1 MKKQNKTDK
10 LPVGVYHR
18 NKMSSQLWITY
29 HDENGKKIK
38 ESAKTTDPDIARAY
52 RDKRLRE
59 AAENKLIPTRK
70 FESITVGEI
79 LDFWWERHG
88 KTKRGFQ
95 YLMHRLDKFKKIKAR
110 NFMPETIDN
119 FLKEL
124 QKTLSPSSV
133 NHYRTILNSSFNF
146 AIKWKKYDDN
156 PIVVIPQIP
165 EREARDR
172 FVEVGELAALIG
184 QCQKEKDFELQGFII
199 LAACTG
205 MRKTSILS
213 RKWSELDLDADF
225 PYIYMPKK
233 DSKNKRSNR
242 LPLPNLCVIAL
253 KQLPSYGKHDYLF
266 PARPNVKYKDVE
278 KFQKPHAW
286 DIGKR
291 FRRIRDLAGIT
302 DLRIHDL
309 RHFATTMLF
318 MEGVADAIIRKMT
331 GHRSDELERYKHFS
345 PDFQKQTTGLIAGRL
360 TEELEGTNWGTAP
373 EKEKSR
379 QDDDSEPIDSIDV
392 NGGAD
397 GTRTRDLQRDRL
409 AF

>member
-1 MKKQNKTDK
+1 MKQEK
-10 LPVGVYHR
+10 LPKGVYHR
-18 NKMSSQLWITY
+18 NKNSSQLWITY
-29 HDENGKKIK
+29 YDENGKRIR
-38 ESAKTTDPDIARAY
+38 ESAQTNDASIARAF
-52 RDKRLRE
+52 RDKRLNQV
-59 AAENKLIPTRK
+59 AERKLIPTRR

-95 YLMHRLDKFKKIKAR
+95 YLMHRLEKFKKIKAR
-110 NFMPETIDN
+110 NFTPEMIDD

-124 QKTLSPSSV
+124 LKKLSPSSV

-146 AIKWKKYDDN
+146 AINWKKYDDN
-156 PIVVIPQIP
+156 PVKVIPQIP
-165 EREARDR
+165 ERESRDR
-172 FVEVGELAALIG
+172 FVEVAELAALIE
-184 QCQKEKDFELQGFII
+184 QCQLQKDYELQGFIL

-205 MRKTSILS
+205 LRKTAILS
-213 RKWSELDLDADF
+213 RKWDEVDLDAEF
-225 PYIYMPKK
+225 PSVFLPKK
-233 DSKNKRSNR
+233 DSKNKKANR
-242 LPLPNLCVIAL
+242 LPLPRLVIEAL
-253 KQLPSYGKHDYLF
+253 RQLPSYGSHEYLF
-266 PARPNVKYKDVE
+266 PARSNAKYKEVE

-331 GHRSDELERYKHFS
+331 GHRSEELERYKHFS
-345 PDFQKQTTGLIAGRL
+345 PDFKKQTSELIAGKL
-360 TEELEGTNWGTAP
+360 VEELGTKRATGEEN
-373 EKEKSR
+373 EKSR
-379 QDDDSEPIDSIDV
+379 QKDDSQTTDNKEI